1 MFGNQLIAFL
11 HIEYGIPI
19 LWLNA
24 AVNDVYLGMLALLHV
39 VAKKEVV
46 SSIIGL
52 IIIVITDII

>member
-1 MFGNQLIAFL
+1 MIGNQLIAFL
-11 HIEYGIPI
+11 HIEYGFSN

-24 AVNDVYLGMLALLHV
+24 AVNDVLLGMLALLHA
-39 VAKKEVV
+39 VAKKELV